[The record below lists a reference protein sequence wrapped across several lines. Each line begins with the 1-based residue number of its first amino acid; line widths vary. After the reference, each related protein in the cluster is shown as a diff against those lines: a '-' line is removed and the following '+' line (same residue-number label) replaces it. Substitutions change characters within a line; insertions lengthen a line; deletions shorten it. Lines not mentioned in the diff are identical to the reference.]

1 MIDGLLVNNLLPVIV
16 VITAF
21 GVISSYLTIKLPWSY
36 KLKLI
41 IIPLLI
47 ASSFFLIQWFSSRLG
62 YAVHTYPSEKF
73 AVISFRPVVSKES
86 EEKKIEL
93 WVVLKNGKSR
103 LYSIPWSQKME
114 DELRKGTKDGQPLL
128 GEPRPK
134 TSKDGGKS
142 GYRMLPEE
150 YLMFYKFQH
159 EIIAPKD
166 EYRELRESAQQLHN
180 PPQ

>member
-1 MIDGLLVNNLLPVIV
+1 MIDSLLVNDLLPVVV

-21 GVISSYLTIKLPWSY
+21 GVVSSYLTIRLPWSY

-47 ASSFFLIQWFSSRLG
+47 ASSFFLIQWFSNKLG
-62 YAVHTYPSEKF
+62 YAVHSYPTEKF
-73 AVISFRPVVSKES
+73 AVISFRPVASKTDG
-86 EEKKIEL
+86 EKKIEL

-134 TSKDGGKS
+134 AKGKGKG
-142 GYRMLPEE
+142 GYRVLPEE
-150 YLMFYKFQH
+150 YLMLYKFQH
-159 EIIAPKD
+159 EIVAPKD
-166 EYRELRESAQQLHN
+166 EYRELRESAQQLHDS
-180 PPQ
+180 Q